1 MGMISGEDVSKI
13 IALYESNHSVLK
25 TAEVAGMSTVKVRK
39 ILITEGLW
47 ESETSVRVGTLLNRA
62 LSTEEIA
69 ERLHISIKNVQAYMP
84 YERGLYGTENASADA
99 VRAERYRSRIKQA
112 ASMQVVKRLVL
123 SKEEKET
130 MTMRMVDEKPGKHEI
145 QEKCVP
151 RVLKLHLE
159 LDMHRADELEIS
171 TLKQYGKMQNGMMR
185 EVLVPADIT
194 LHALHYVIQRC
205 FGWQNSHLHKFEMPE
220 EDFKKLTQDQFY
232 IWSKLAG
239 VYFRF
244 PTEDYDDVYW
254 DDDYREGQSFRS
266 WLRKKYT
273 GEYRYKGFCEHYL
286 LNQREVL
293 DMFDRWRQITI
304 REYDFEAEKTTKPY
318 KVPLAEASVTQVEYA
333 FADMCCTELLER
345 LPLAQVLSIKK
356 TKKEAVSRIRAEIL
370 KQLSALDTQD
380 AVQLYQQQHFRSKKS
395 EQSFLEQYDIPVKP
409 VTDQLRYCYDYGDNW
424 QVLISCDEAYECNER
439 GEWRSETGKVSEVP
453 YKTLEEVQN
462 FYRPVCIGKDGIEL
476 LDDVGGIYGFCDMLR
491 TIYGCIPNNDWEQGE
506 RERTIG
512 WAEMMGWTGRWIR
525 AERTL

>member
-1 MGMISGEDVSKI
+1 
-13 IALYESNHSVLK
+13 
-25 TAEVAGMSTVKVRK
+25 
-39 ILITEGLW
+39 
-47 ESETSVRVGTLLNRA
+47 
-62 LSTEEIA
+62 
-69 ERLHISIKNVQAYMP
+69 
-84 YERGLYGTENASADA
+84 
-99 VRAERYRSRIKQA
+99 
-112 ASMQVVKRLVL
+112 
-123 SKEEKET
+123 
-130 MTMRMVDEKPGKHEI
+130 
-145 QEKCVP
+145 
-151 RVLKLHLE
+151 
-159 LDMHRADELEIS
+159 
-171 TLKQYGKMQNGMMR
+171 
-185 EVLVPADIT
+185 
-194 LHALHYVIQRC
+194 
-205 FGWQNSHLHKFEMPE
+205 
-220 EDFKKLTQDQFY
+220 
-232 IWSKLAG
+232 
-239 VYFRF
+239 
-244 PTEDYDDVYW
+244 
-254 DDDYREGQSFRS
+254 
-266 WLRKKYT
+266 
-273 GEYRYKGFCEHYL
+273 
-286 LNQREVL
+286 
-293 DMFDRWRQITI
+293 MFDRWRQITI